1 MKLFFAGLFVFL
13 SVSVFA
19 QKADEVLATANN
31 QNFTAK
37 DLTPELRDSF
47 ANLPKTLAEARKDLL
62 EQQIADILIE
72 AESAA
77 RKISKQKLVAAEITA
92 KIPAP
97 TEAQIKAV
105 YEANRAAIGDKTLAE
120 VRSQIIAFLKREPE
134 QKAQSNYV
142 SSLKTKYKITFGKD
156 VNAPNL
162 KIADVLAT
170 AGGKQ
175 ITIGDFEN
183 KNKLTLFE
191 LEAEIYDQV
200 KQTIE
205 QSVFSNLIAA
215 EAKSQNI
222 ESSDLIAR
230 EVTDKMREFSAEER
244 EQLQRAFQKRLFQ
257 KYNAK
262 ILLKEIEPIA
272 QIISVND
279 DPVQGKLNAPVTIV
293 MFTDFQCPACAATHP
308 LLKNILAQYA
318 DQTRLVVR
326 DFPLTT
332 IHENAFQA
340 AIAANAANAQGK
352 FFEYVELLYQNQDKL
367 DAASLKKYASDAK
380 LNPKQFE
387 TDLGNEKFASEV
399 RKDMADGKNH
409 GINSTPT
416 IFVNGVKIRQMS
428 MESVKNAI
436 EKALKK

>member
-1 MKLFFAGLFVFL
+1 MKLFAAALLIFL
-13 SVSVFA
+13 SFNIFA
-19 QKADEVLATANN
+19 QKADEILATANN

-37 DLTPELRDSF
+37 DLAPELREPF
-47 ANLPKTLAEARKDLL
+47 VNLPKTLAETRKALL

-134 QKAQSNYV
+134 QKAHSNYV
-142 SSLKTKYKITFGKD
+142 SNLKTKYKTTLGKD
-156 VNAPNL
+156 VNALNL
-162 KIADVLAT
+162 KAADVLAT

-175 ITIGDFEN
+175 ITVADFEN

-200 KQTIE
+200 KYSIAQN
-205 QSVFSNLIAA
+205 VFSNLIQA
-215 EAKSQNI
+215 EAKSENV
-222 ESSDLIAR
+222 ESSDLVAR

-244 EQLQRAFQKRLFQ
+244 ERLQNAFQKRLFE
-257 KYNAK
+257 KYNVK
-262 ILLKEIEPIA
+262 ILLKEPEPIA
-272 QIISVND
+272 QNISTDD
-279 DPVQGKLNAPVTIV
+279 DPAQGKSNAPVTIV

-308 LLKNILAQYA
+308 LVKNVLAQYA
-318 DQTRLVVR
+318 DQARFVVR

-340 AIAANAANAQGK
+340 AVAANAANAQDK
-352 FFEYVELLYQNQDKL
+352 FFEYTELLYQNQDRL
-367 DAASLKKYASDAK
+367 DTASLKKYAGEAK
-380 LNPKQFE
+380 LNQKQFE
-387 TDLGNEKFASEV
+387 TDLANEKFAAEV
-399 RKDMADGKNH
+399 RKDMADGKIY

-416 IFVNGVKIRQMS
+416 VFVNGVKIRRMS
-428 MESVKNAI
+428 AENLRTAI